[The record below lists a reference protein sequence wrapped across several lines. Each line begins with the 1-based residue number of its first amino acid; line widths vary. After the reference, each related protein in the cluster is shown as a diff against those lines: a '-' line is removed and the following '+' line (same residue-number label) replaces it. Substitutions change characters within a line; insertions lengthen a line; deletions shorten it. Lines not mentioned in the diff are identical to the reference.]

1 MHTSKTLLRDKEE
14 TLGASAE
21 SEKKPTP
28 DLLDGMIKYQTKGDD
43 VSWCPEPLQDLA
55 GAFMREANRIPARK
69 ERKSWISGLYEMANA
84 GVNVYNIQDAV
95 RKMRYDGL
103 SIYDPHSIK
112 KTAIS
117 LRALQGAKN
126 NVLADMEREK
136 EAQDE
141 FIASLT
147 RH

>member
-1 MHTSKTLLRDKEE
+1 M
-14 TLGASAE
+14 
-21 SEKKPTP
+21 
-28 DLLDGMIKYQTKGDD
+28 Q
-43 VSWCPEPLQDLA
+43 V
-55 GAFMREANRIPARK
+55 ANRTPARK
-69 ERKSWISGLYEMANA
+69 ERKSWIAGLYEMANA

-95 RKMRYDGL
+95 RKMRDDGL
-103 SIYDPHSIK
+103 SIYDPHSVK

-126 NVLADMEREK
+126 NARADMEREK
-136 EAQDE
+136 AAQDE